1 MFSLGGRFPPS
12 SLATA
17 KAKYSACN
25 TPPSSRYL
33 RDYHPLQC
41 GFPANFSYVWIGSQ
55 TLQAH
60 PTSLLHCCSDSV
72 WTMPLSLAA
81 TYGISIDFFSSCY
94 SDVSVRKGS
103 RSPKGTGEAPKGFSY
118 EVAFGNP
125 RINRCL
131 LLPEAYRS
139 LPRPSSSS
147 KPSHPPYSVSASDG
161 YISTN
166 AYATCARRSS
176 QARTFA
182 CYVLQSAFTCRS
194 AYFVSLCFA
203 LISQKANRFPI

>member
-1 MFSLGGRFPPS
+1 M
-12 SLATA
+12 
-17 KAKYSACN
+17 
-25 TPPSSRYL
+25 
-33 RDYHPLQC
+33 
-41 GFPANFSYVWIGSQ
+41 Q

-125 RINRCL
+125 RINRCM

-176 QARTFA
+176 QAEHRLLRPSISNCNADLHLHLT
-182 CYVLQSAFTCRS
+182 CAF
-194 AYFVSLCFA
+194 F
-203 LISQKANRFPI
+203 ISQRANRIPIRNFF

>member
-1 MFSLGGRFPPS
+1 
-12 SLATA
+12 
-17 KAKYSACN
+17 
-25 TPPSSRYL
+25 
-33 RDYHPLQC
+33 
-41 GFPANFSYVWIGSQ
+41 
-55 TLQAH
+55 
-60 PTSLLHCCSDSV
+60 
-72 WTMPLSLAA
+72 MPLSLAA

-103 RSPKGTGEAPKGFSY
+103 RSPKGTGEAPKGSSY

-161 YISTN
+161 HIFDERLRNLCTTVIAKQNIALLRPSIEHL
-166 AYATCARRSS
+166 S
-176 QARTFA
+176 
-182 CYVLQSAFTCRS
+182 CRS
-194 AYFVSLCFA
+194 ASSCTGLCFF
-203 LISQKANRFPI
+203 LYSQRANRPPIGILSKEVIRPQVPLRPPCYDFSPVAELGFDGAN

>member
-1 MFSLGGRFPPS
+1 M
-12 SLATA
+12 
-17 KAKYSACN
+17 
-25 TPPSSRYL
+25 
-33 RDYHPLQC
+33 
-41 GFPANFSYVWIGSQ
+41 Q

-72 WTMPLSLAA
+72 WTAPLSLAA

-94 SDVSVRKGS
+94 SDVSVRIGS
-103 RSPKGTGEAPKGFSY
+103 RSPKGSGAAPKGFSY
-118 EVAFGNP
+118 EVAVGIP
-125 RINRCL
+125 GINRCL

-147 KPSHPPYSVSASDG
+147 KPSHPPNSVSASDG

-176 QARTFA
+176 QTRTFV
-182 CYVLQSAFTCRS
+182 CYVLQSAFACRS
-194 AYFVSLCFA
+194 ACFLDLCFA
-203 LISQKANRFPI
+203 SISQRANRLPIGMFY

>member
-1 MFSLGGRFPPS
+1 
-12 SLATA
+12 
-17 KAKYSACN
+17 
-25 TPPSSRYL
+25 
-33 RDYHPLQC
+33 
-41 GFPANFSYVWIGSQ
+41 
-55 TLQAH
+55 
-60 PTSLLHCCSDSV
+60 
-72 WTMPLSLAA
+72 MPLSLAA

-103 RSPKGTGEAPKGFSY
+103 RSPKGTEGAPKGSPY

-161 YISTN
+161 HIFDERLRNLCTTVITKQNIALLRPSIEH
-166 AYATCARRSS
+166 SS
-176 QARTFA
+176 
-182 CYVLQSAFTCRS
+182 CRS
-194 AYFVSLCFA
+194 ASSYWLVLFPRFA
-203 LISQKANRFPI
+203 ESKPTPNRNVFSKEVIRPQVPLRPPCYDFSPVAELGFDGAN

>member
-1 MFSLGGRFPPS
+1 M
-12 SLATA
+12 
-17 KAKYSACN
+17 
-25 TPPSSRYL
+25 
-33 RDYHPLQC
+33 
-41 GFPANFSYVWIGSQ
+41 Q

-81 TYGISIDFFSSCY
+81 TYGISIDFFSTRY
-94 SDVSVRKGS
+94 SDVSFRRGS

-166 AYATCARRSS
+166 AYATYARRSS
-176 QARTFA
+176 QAEQTLA
-182 CYVLQSAFTCRS
+182 TSLQPAHSSCRS
-194 AYFVSLCFA
+194 ASLYWLV
-203 LISQKANRFPI
+203 LISTIRRKRNHTSQK

>member
-1 MFSLGGRFPPS
+1 L
-12 SLATA
+12 
-17 KAKYSACN
+17 
-25 TPPSSRYL
+25 
-33 RDYHPLQC
+33 
-41 GFPANFSYVWIGSQ
+41 Q

-60 PTSLLHCCSDSV
+60 PTSLLHYCSDSV

-125 RINRCL
+125 RINRCM

-161 YISTN
+161 YIFDERLRNLCT
-166 AYATCARRSS
+166 TIIRS
-176 QARTFA
+176 RTLLPTSFNQHLHA
-182 CYVLQSAFTCRS
+182 DLHLIVD
-194 AYFVSLCFA
+194 LCFNS
-203 LISQKANRFPI
+203 IRRERTDSQSEFFLRR

>member
-1 MFSLGGRFPPS
+1 L
-12 SLATA
+12 
-17 KAKYSACN
+17 
-25 TPPSSRYL
+25 
-33 RDYHPLQC
+33 
-41 GFPANFSYVWIGSQ
+41 Q

-60 PTSLLHCCSDSV
+60 PTSLLHYCSDSV

-103 RSPKGTGEAPKGFSY
+103 RSPKGTGEAPKGSSY

-125 RINRCL
+125 RINRCM

-161 YISTN
+161 HIFDERLRNLCTTVITMAEHCPCSVL
-166 AYATCARRSS
+166 RSKHS
-176 QARTFA
+176 
-182 CYVLQSAFTCRS
+182 SCRS
-194 AYFVSLCFA
+194 ASLRTGLCF
-203 LISQKANRFPI
+203 SSRFAEGKSTPQSE

>member
-1 MFSLGGRFPPS
+1 M
-12 SLATA
+12 
-17 KAKYSACN
+17 
-25 TPPSSRYL
+25 
-33 RDYHPLQC
+33 
-41 GFPANFSYVWIGSQ
+41 Q

-125 RINRCL
+125 RINRCM

-176 QARTFA
+176 QTRTFV
-182 CYVLQSAFTCRS
+182 CYVLQSAFACRS
-194 AYFVSLCFA
+194 ACFIDLCFCPNFA
-203 LISQKANRFPI
+203 ESEPPPNRNVLLRR